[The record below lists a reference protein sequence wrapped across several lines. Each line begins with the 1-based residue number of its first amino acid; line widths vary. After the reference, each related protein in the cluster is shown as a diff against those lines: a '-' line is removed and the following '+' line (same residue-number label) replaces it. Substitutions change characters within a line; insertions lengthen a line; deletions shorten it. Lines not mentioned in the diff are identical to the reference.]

1 MLRKILGVIAGYI
14 VTAICIIL
22 FFTCAYLA
30 MGADQ
35 AFKPGA
41 YVPSNRWI
49 VVSIILGFIAAVIGG
64 FVSALIGKSGIVP
77 KFLAGV
83 ILVLGLIVGIMT
95 ALTPAANETRSGSV
109 SNFEAMQKA
118 QEPAWLAL
126 LNPFLG
132 AAGVIVGGSLKKR
145 KD

>member
-35 AFKPGA
+35 AFKPGL

-64 FVSALIGKSGIVP
+64 YVSALIGKSGAAPI
-77 KFLAGV
+77 LAGAV
-83 ILVLGLIVGIMT
+83 LVLGLIVGIMT
-95 ALTPAANETRSGSV
+95 VLTPATNETRSGAV

-126 LNPFLG
+126 LNPFVG
-132 AAGVIVGGSLKKR
+132 ATGVIVGGKLRKR